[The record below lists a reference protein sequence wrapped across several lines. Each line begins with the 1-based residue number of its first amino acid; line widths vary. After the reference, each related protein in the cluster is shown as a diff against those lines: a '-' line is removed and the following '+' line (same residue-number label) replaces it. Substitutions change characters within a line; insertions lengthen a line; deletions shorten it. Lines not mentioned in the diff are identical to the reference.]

1 MYPEESPPVAD
12 GVPPADRT
20 GYRALLIGTIAAA
33 IAVGLLLLSSRD
45 LGGELVLLGAGAAQ
59 VAPFVVLA
67 MAAYLAEDSRPLRFL
82 TAVLLLGVVGSL
94 VLVSVAFGV
103 LALVPAATIETGA
116 LPSGIAPTVLALLG
130 LGTLFGLVPF
140 LGLVGP
146 FRRWLARF
154 LPLDPA
160 SFVQAI
166 ALVLV
171 LALCLIPP
179 VPLIVNGAPPLLSP
193 NVLGSGAFGQNP
205 GELARSEA
213 YSLLFIIYAS
223 FLVVGLFVR
232 RNFAQS
238 LERLAFVRPTARQ
251 VLFALGM
258 AVVLVVVFGLVDRA
272 IAAIWGALGWP
283 MTDEAAYRQLFS
295 GMLTPVGAVTAA
307 VSAGVGEEL
316 AVRGVLQPVFG
327 MILPSLLFA
336 ALHAWQYSWDGLV
349 SVFLAGLV
357 FAWIRRRANTTT
369 SAITHAVYD
378 LILFGALSVS
388 MSI

>member
-1 MYPEESPPVAD
+1 MHPEEPSPTGV
-12 GVPPADRT
+12 GVPSGGGT
-20 GYRALLIGTIAAA
+20 GYRALLFGTIVAAA
-33 IAVGLLLLSSRD
+33 AVGLLLLSSRD

-67 MAAYLAEDSRPLRFL
+67 MAAYLAENSRPLRFL
-82 TAVLLLGVVGSL
+82 TAVLLLGLVGSL
-94 VLVSVAFGV
+94 VLVSLAFGV
-103 LALVPAATIETGA
+103 FAVVPTATIEAGA
-116 LPSGIAPTVLALLG
+116 LPPGIAPTVLALFG
-130 LGTLFGLVPF
+130 LGSLFGLASFV
-140 LGLVGP
+140 GLLRPV
-146 FRRWLARF
+146 RRWVARY
-154 LPLDPA
+154 LQLDPA
-160 SFVQAI
+160 SFVQAV

-171 LALCLIPP
+171 IALILIPP

-193 NVLGSGAFGQNP
+193 NVLGSGALGQSP
-205 GELARSEA
+205 GELARAEA

-232 RNFAQS
+232 RNFAEA

-258 AVVLVVVFGLVDRA
+258 AVVLVVVFGLLDRA
-272 IAAIWGALGWP
+272 IALVWGALGWP
-283 MTDEAAYRQLFS
+283 VTDEAAYRQLFS
-295 GMLTPVGAVTAA
+295 GMLTPAGAVTAA

-327 MILPSLLFA
+327 MVLPSLLFA

-369 SAITHAVYD
+369 SAITHATYD
-378 LILFGALSVS
+378 LILFGALALGSA
-388 MSI
+388 I

>member
-59 VAPFVVLA
+59 VAPFVILA

-94 VLVSVAFGV
+94 VLVSVALGV

-116 LPSGIAPTVLALLG
+116 LPPGIAPTVLALLG

-232 RNFAQS
+232 RNFAQA